1 MYKWVLCDSI
11 NSSSAPGL
19 ALSLEG
25 QKADLCDYQCSYN
38 DADLFWFS
46 WCGTPEPQHSQLDVQ
61 TCFPTVLPLPGQF
74 VIYLIPQGQRVK
86 LSLLFSRKIATISD
100 NAKFTRN
107 QLITSEERVFQW
119 TPTPGSGTHSWF
131 LPAILHTPHWVTGKG
146 GSPVPVLSV
155 LHMGTAG
162 QWSAELQQPQDIHS
176 HCVTGQKGSG
186 STVSE
191 WQTQSWSCQARWTLL
206 KVTALGQA
214 LGLGFPSDGDKF
226 SHNTSLASKYQENQG
241 CLG

>member
-25 QKADLCDYQCSYN
+25 QEADLCDYQCSYN

-107 QLITSEERVFQW
+107 QLITSEERVFLW

-155 LHMGTAG
+155 LHLGTAG
-162 QWSAELQQPQDIHS
+162 QWSELHWAPTAPGHPQPLCHWAGRQWLHGEW
-176 HCVTGQKGSG
+176 VTDTVMALSG
-186 STVSE
+186 SLNP
-191 WQTQSWSCQARWTLL
+191 A
-206 KVTALGQA
+206 
-214 LGLGFPSDGDKF
+214 
-226 SHNTSLASKYQENQG
+226 QG
-241 CLG
+241 HCLGPSTGPGLSQWWRQVFT